1 MGNPASFTA
10 AALAPGVAMGGHDDI
25 APAQVSSKA
34 VDPVCGMVVDPDD
47 DPPQQE
53 FEGHPYYFC
62 SDTCKQEFLNN
73 PDQYR
78 NKLAS

>member
-1 MGNPASFTA
+1 VP
-10 AALAPGVAMGGHDDI
+10 L
-25 APAQVSSKA
+25 SSQA
-34 VDPVCGMVVDPDD
+34 VEDTLMMYVDPVCGMLVDPDD

-62 SDTCKQEFLNN
+62 SEECKQEFLSN
-73 PDQYR
+73 PDRYR